1 MKRPDIRLLL
11 LLSLLLTA
19 CATSPESI
27 AGNSGGLTFIHMNDT
42 YRVADVED
50 GTRGGFGRV
59 VTLIRQL
66 QAEGRE
72 VHVLHGG
79 DLLSPSLESQI
90 WFGGQMVQA
99 LNFVDDLAPAYFIA
113 GNHEFDIRDGDL
125 AFFIN
130 AVTSSEFDWI
140 GDNYRLKTGDEVADS
155 SLETGFTFVAGGK
168 IIGVF
173 AVTLHPQDGGTERNY
188 VEYDRDYMATARHV
202 IAELESQGVDMIIG
216 LTHLYM
222 KDDILLATLRKEH
235 PKLEFIVGGHD
246 HEMIS
251 QAQSDDSAAIFKG
264 SSNARVV
271 WRIDVNFAADG
282 DASIQATALPMDS
295 SVAKDSSY
303 QKLEDRWHA
312 ELLRLYPIIDVKV
325 GTAGIRFDVTEA
337 SIRNEENPWGNLI
350 VDVARSAFGQP
361 ESDFAFINSGS
372 IRIDD
377 YIADD
382 ITYEAIAR
390 TFGFPSQIRRINV
403 SGAEFK
409 TMMEAGY
416 RGAGRSEGFFPQVSG
431 FRVCVDRRKPDT
443 ERIVSLQVDSANG
456 WAEIDSQKIYS
467 VILPNFIFGDRDGY
481 TIPPGARATASPP
494 GPELK
499 YLLLDAIVKAQFE
512 NKTVGTEVD
521 PANPRYV
528 QLDANRESCW
538 GHRENGAVRQH

>member
-1 MKRPDIRLLL
+1 MKRIDIRLFLL
-11 LLSLLLTA
+11 LPLLLAA
-19 CATSPESI
+19 CATNPESDVDKP
-27 AGNSGGLTFIHMNDT
+27 GGLTFIHMNDT

-50 GTRGGFGRV
+50 GTRGGLGRV
-59 VTLIRQL
+59 ATIIRQL

-90 WFGGQMVQA
+90 WFGGQMVEA
-99 LNFVDDLAPAYFIA
+99 LNFLDNLAPAYFVA

-125 AFFIN
+125 PYFIN
-130 AVTSSEFDWI
+130 AVRSSEFDWI
-140 GDNYRLKTGDEVADS
+140 GDNYRLLTGDAAADS
-155 SLETGFTFVAGGK
+155 ALHTGFTFTAGGK
-168 IIGVF
+168 TIGVF
-173 AVTLHPQDGGTERNY
+173 AVTLHPEEGGTERSY
-188 VEYDRDYMATARHV
+188 VDYDRDYMATARRV

-216 LTHLYM
+216 LTHLYV
-222 KDDILLATLRKEH
+222 KDDILLATLRKDH

-303 QKLEDRWHA
+303 QKIEDRWRA

-325 GTAGIRFDVTEA
+325 GTAEIRFDVTEE

-361 ESDFAFINSGS
+361 RSDFAFIHSGS

-377 YIADD
+377 YIAGD
-382 ITYEAIAR
+382 ITYEDIAR
-390 TFGFPSQIRRINV
+390 TFGFPSQVRRINL

-431 FRVCVDRRKPDT
+431 FRVCVDRRNRDY
-443 ERIVSLQVDSANG
+443 ERIVSLQVDNTDG
-456 WAEIDSQKIYS
+456 WTEIDSQQNYS
-467 VILPNFIFGDRDGY
+467 LIMPNFIFGDRDGY
-481 TIPPGARATASPP
+481 TMPPGARETASPL

-499 YLLLDAIVKAQFE
+499 YLLIDAIVKAQFE
-512 NKTVGTEVD
+512 NKTVGAEVD

-528 QLDANRESCW
+528 QLDTNNESCW
-538 GHRENGAVRQH
+538 HSP